1 MNISQHANVRAQQ
14 RGFTGEL
21 IYLIRAFGTKTRR
34 PGGAWEVMITRKNK
48 RSLINKIHNKQLLQ
62 LLDKADGK
70 ALLIG
75 NDETII
81 TAYIKN

>member
-1 MNISQHANVRAQQ
+1 MNITKHAEVRAQQ

-21 IYLIRAFGTKTRR
+21 IYLIRSFGARTRR
-34 PGGAWEVMITRKNK
+34 PGGAWEVIITRKIK
-48 RSLINKIHNKQLLQ
+48 RILINKIHNKQLLQ

-75 NDETII
+75 NDETVI